1 MNLLNQTCKI
11 ERATITKNQYKQTV
25 KTWATIEPEAKCNI
39 QQDRSV
45 VSNYDQSN
53 TGLKISGRFI
63 GFFDRSQ
70 NILKGD
76 KITWSGLTLFVDGL
90 PAPIFASLS
99 SSHHLEVALSV
110 EET

>member
-11 ERATITKNQYKQTV
+11 ERATVTKNQYKQSVKAWSTIGATV
-25 KTWATIEPEAKCNI
+25 KCNI

-45 VSNYDQSN
+45 VSNFNQENSGQV
-53 TGLKISGRFI
+53 TTGRFI
-63 GFFDRSQ
+63 GFFETTQD
-70 NILKGD
+70 IKKGD
-76 KITWSGLTLFVDGL
+76 KITWSGIVLFVDGI
-90 PAPIFASLS
+90 PAPIFASGS